1 MHLLFISYEYPPDT
15 GFGGIATYVQQVAQ
29 LLSMQGNYVDVIA
42 GTPHVGNQYAISS
55 TLRLTLLQCNSC
67 EEFRV
72 LSPRAALLIHQDYP
86 VDLIEVPEYGAE
98 ALYIKSEL
106 SAVPLAVKLH
116 TPRFL
121 IRRLNNYYYD
131 KRWFRR
137 IKSFILG
144 NYRYQKDLEY
154 LAIQKADFILSPST
168 SLRKIVSSEWGIP
181 IDRIHLSPYPYSS
194 SKFQNPPPSL
204 PTSLVLYFGRLETR
218 KGVYALAQAIPK
230 ILLEYPQA
238 TFMFLGKDSVG
249 PHRERSMKAVLCSLL
264 KKHSSAITFLDAVSL
279 DEIPAILSKAA
290 VVVLPSIWENFP
302 NVCLESMLAG
312 KPIVGSREGGMFD
325 MLEGVREVS
334 LVDPLDP
341 DDIANKTV
349 YFLKNPLMATQI
361 GLHNQQR
368 AQAFYA
374 TEVTSS
380 LQSSYQKLVND
391 YSGS

>member
-1 MHLLFISYEYPPDT
+1 
-15 GFGGIATYVQQVAQ
+15 
-29 LLSMQGNYVDVIA
+29 
-42 GTPHVGNQYAISS
+42 
-55 TLRLTLLQCNSC
+55 
-67 EEFRV
+67 
-72 LSPRAALLIHQDYP
+72 

-137 IKSFILG
+137 IKNFILG
-144 NYRYQKDLEY
+144 QYQYQKDLEY
-154 LAIQKADFILSPST
+154 VAIQKADFILSPST
-168 SLRKIVSSEWGIP
+168 SLRKIVSSEWRIP

-194 SKFQNPPPSL
+194 SKFQNLPPFLPS
-204 PTSLVLYFGRLETR
+204 SLVLYFGRLETR

-249 PHRERSMKAVLCSLL
+249 PHRERSMKAVLCSRL

-279 DEIPAILSKAA
+279 DEIPSILSKAA

-349 YFLKNPLMATQI
+349 NFLKNPLKAAQI
-361 GLHNQQR
+361 GLYNQRR

-374 TEVTSS
+374 TEITSS
-380 LQSSYQKLVND
+380 LQLSYQKLVND